1 MSSIALARVYQQ
13 SFDAHPYY
21 TLAFTNGAL
30 NALGDVVAQVTQ
42 RAVRPPRSPYLGY
55 PLILPCRSNPW
66 NSATTTACAS
76 TLSAPH
82 ASLRLGW
89 AWVSLQ
95 RPPPSTK
102 HAQIS
107 HTGPIIGRWNFF
119 LERHFPLRAPMFGG
133 KQGKVSLWALG
144 KRVAADQLLMC
155 VVSSCLTK
163 HRLIIVQGARWP
175 GPFPRLNGHHGG
187 SRQATHSRKVPRSV
201 QAAHNRKLG
210 GMACCPGVFLT
221 ARLRGG
227 ECAHARLLQLVN
239 FRFMPLPYRVPF
251 QSSCGVFWTLY
262 LSLVN
267 SRYVCPAEACVTPVS
282 HDATER
288 TRKRIAAMLS
298 WKPASGQHKAQREL
312 KASLH
317 LPSTYPYFVHG
328 QSHQLHEQHRPTYDS
343 LPLLFHN

>member
-13 SFDAHPYY
+13 SFEAHPYY

-55 PLILPCRSNPW
+55 PLILPCRYNPW
-66 NSATTTACAS
+66 NNATTTACAL
-76 TLSAPH
+76 TLSARH
-82 ASLRLGW
+82 ASLHSEW

-95 RPPPSTK
+95 RPPLSAN

-133 KQGKVSLWALG
+133 QQGKVSLWALG

-155 VVSSCLTK
+155 VVSSRLTK

-210 GMACCPGVFLT
+210 GVACCPGVFLT

-227 ECAHARLLQLVN
+227 ECAHARFFAACQLPVHALAIPCSIPVLMRCLLDTVSVAGQLKVC
-239 FRFMPLPYRVPF
+239 L
-251 QSSCGVFWTLY
+251 SCRGVRNPCLTRRHRENQEEDHRDAIL
-262 LSLVN
+262 
-267 SRYVCPAEACVTPVS
+267 EAS
-282 HDATER
+282 
-288 TRKRIAAMLS
+288 K
-298 WKPASGQHKAQREL
+298 
-312 KASLH
+312 
-317 LPSTYPYFVHG
+317 
-328 QSHQLHEQHRPTYDS
+328 RPT
-343 LPLLFHN
+343 